1 MKNTF
6 AVIGLGQFGMSLARE
21 LIKNDSDVLVIDVDA
36 KKVQEI
42 SKYAT
47 HAVICDSTNEAAL
60 EEVGIRSID
69 VVIVAIGENVQAS
82 ILTTAML
89 IDLGIKNIMV
99 KVDTDYHAK
108 VVEKLGVTTLI
119 RPEVSTARRMARS
132 LVAININ
139 DLIELNNEYS
149 IVEIRCSKKT
159 IGQTMIELDLRKR
172 FNINVVAIRREDA
185 IIIPDPNE
193 PLIAGDILVL
203 IAENQMI
210 KKASEHL

>member
-42 SKYAT
+42 SKIAT
-47 HAVICDSTNEAAL
+47 HAVICDSTNETAL

-99 KVDTDYHAK
+99 KVDTECH
-108 VVEKLGVTTLI
+108 
-119 RPEVSTARRMARS
+119 SS
-132 LVAININ
+132 
-139 DLIELNNEYS
+139 S
-149 IVEIRCSKKT
+149 C
-159 IGQTMIELDLRKR
+159 
-172 FNINVVAIRREDA
+172 
-185 IIIPDPNE
+185 
-193 PLIAGDILVL
+193 
-203 IAENQMI
+203 
-210 KKASEHL
+210 